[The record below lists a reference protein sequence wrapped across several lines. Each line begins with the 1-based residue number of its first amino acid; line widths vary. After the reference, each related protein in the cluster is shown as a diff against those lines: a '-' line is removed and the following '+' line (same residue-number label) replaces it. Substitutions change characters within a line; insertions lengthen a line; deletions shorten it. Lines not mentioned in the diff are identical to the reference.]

1 MKENRLPSKGFPD
14 DPDSLFCFSVNG
26 GDSAQSPGDPP
37 PASVAGGRPYTLV
50 FENDALAAADGGSSV
65 IRAASRKEVAILF
78 GILGRDC
85 ELHISPGYRQ
95 EAPVLCEE
103 AAGLSFG
110 QASEEL
116 RAADMEHVHDLLR
129 KLPLNLSGL
138 LSSPLAVKERDPL
151 PERADRR
158 YVHKKNGGNTLI
170 SEPFIDGRLVHFN
183 LIERTEEFIF
193 DHDSDHVQGMLLL
206 EAMRQASIAVTH
218 IAGELPPSGLMA
230 LSSYY
235 NKFYTYIE
243 RSAPVVFR
251 AFTSYALPPDGGETE
266 DYAICQVFQWGR
278 LVAEACLQAIV
289 FMNHEQYEAKRERT
303 TKISQRSKRQFD
315 TKIDALLE
323 KQGGL

>member
-1 MKENRLPSKGFPD
+1 MKRNRLPSKGFPD
-14 DPDSLFCFSVNG
+14 DLDVLFCFSVNG
-26 GDSAQSPGDPP
+26 GSSAFSPGDPS
-37 PASVAGGRPYTLV
+37 ADSVTGGRPYTLV
-50 FENDALAAADGGSSV
+50 FENDALADAAGGSSV
-65 IRAASRKEVAILF
+65 TRIASREDAAVLF

-95 EAPVLCEE
+95 EEPVLCEE
-103 AAGLSFG
+103 VARLSFG

-138 LSSPLAVKERDPL
+138 LSSSLAVKEREPL
-151 PERADRR
+151 PERVDRR
-158 YVHKKNGGNTLI
+158 YVHKKNDGNTLI
-170 SEPFIDGRLVHFN
+170 SEPFVDGRLVHFN

-206 EAMRQASIAVTH
+206 EAMRQVSIAVTH
-218 IAGELPPSGLMA
+218 IAGDLPPSGLMA

-235 NKFYTYIE
+235 NKFYSYVE
-243 RSAPVVFR
+243 RSAPVIFR
-251 AFTSYALPPDGGETE
+251 AFTSYTLPPDGGETE

-278 LVAEACLQAIV
+278 LVAEACLRAVV
-289 FMNHEQYEAKRERT
+289 FMNHGQYEAKRERT
-303 TKISQRSKRQFD
+303 ARISQRSKRQFD

-323 KQGGL
+323 KQGGS